1 MESELILTFL
11 RDLRNHLSDG
21 LAHLSDLSAQPNSS
35 DQSDNSDQPDK
46 SDLQSEQPE
55 QPEQPDLP
63 PDFAAC
69 LRNSL
74 NSLEGYRIG
83 RRPLPDEWQ
92 EAFGLL
98 FAMVSD
104 LAEGVISPASAE
116 TLLRA
121 VSFDRAVETARREG
135 EIAGR
140 NVRIE
145 EQLRSPIAG
154 DGLPSLQGSRSATP
168 RRRRSD
174 SIFDLAEQAR

>member
-21 LAHLSDLSAQPNSS
+21 LAHLSDLSDQPDPS

-46 SDLQSEQPE
+46 PDKSDL

>member
-21 LAHLSDLSAQPNSS
+21 LAHLSDLSEPPDPS

-46 SDLQSEQPE
+46 PDKSDL